1 VSQGRPFCGREE
13 EVAALVEAYRAV
25 ARGDAEGPRIVV
37 LLGEA
42 GLGKTRLVQEFYARI
57 AADAE
62 RAGERYWPPTLG
74 RVGDNLS
81 VNPPDAS
88 WDPTQTMPFLWWG
101 VRLVDPRG
109 HNQLGTGV
117 LAGHVERHLAPHL
130 EAMYRAQRNRQRLRQ
145 LARMGGA
152 VVADAV
158 TDMVPVL
165 GLLKKVSEA
174 GLELKGLHDAWR
186 ADRAP
191 IDASAL
197 DTARRTSLIEQV
209 LRDLGALFGAAG
221 GPSVPMV
228 LLIDDAQLSPF
239 DPGVTA
245 FVEALL
251 PAMSAG
257 GWPLLLLVT
266 HWEREWEE
274 DADPGQDG
282 VPSVARAL
290 RAHAADRAG
299 SMALLPL
306 RPLPDLEPVVAAALP
321 GLPAEQ
327 RRALLQRAGGNPRYL
342 DELLLQTASPLAR
355 AWFVGR
361 DPAAALTERGLDEL
375 LRRGTSLT
383 ELAVHRFGDAPEAVQ
398 RTLALASLL
407 GVEFLAPLLTRA
419 TPAVGGATR
428 EETQASLDQAE
439 RVHGYLVRASQA
451 VTAFRQ
457 PLYHDVARQFLPA
470 YYDEEEAAAAL
481 AAALRA
487 GLHERA
493 VLGDLTPEE
502 VRVLAR
508 SAVLAF
514 EQATDEADR
523 RLAAH
528 GLFLLLVDAREQGDV
543 ARALDLARRLA
554 SVVAALGDEH
564 LDGDLAWLRAADAA
578 FALAGEADARR
589 PLLQR
594 LLRLTGEAYDDDAN
608 PWSARMYLRTLL
620 DVSDFY
626 VAQGATDLA
635 DEGMG
640 LAMQVVTAIDAE
652 DDDVATWTTVGAWF
666 RRLAQWLL
674 ARGAFA
680 DAAAMARQAVVL
692 ARHVLALEPTADAH
706 LDLAAAL
713 RTTLRTFPLAGVELD
728 AVAVAQEAV
737 EQAREATRLGA
748 TAGARL
754 DLAAALDALAAAQ
767 VGAGE
772 VGSAAAS
779 MQESL
784 AIARALHEA
793 SGVARAHLR
802 DVADSLERLARLG
815 LVTDAHD
822 AAWVHAE
829 EAVAA
834 RREARAGSDAPEDAA
849 LLGQALT
856 LAARLAAARSERQ
869 QAKALARE
877 AAELLERTWRPGD
890 AVATGRWLDAWQ
902 AVTELEALDD
912 ERAAVRARIAAYD
925 ARIVEAPRS
934 VLAHLTAALAAMEEI
949 RAELLSVDDD
959 LPGAA
964 QARERARAFAAG
976 EFPEGALVPPAE
988 PARVR
993 PD

>member
-1 VSQGRPFCGREE
+1 MSQGRPFCGREE

-25 ARGDAEGPRIVV
+25 ARGDAEGPRVVV

-62 RAGERYWPPTLG
+62 RAGERYWPPALG
-74 RVGDNLS
+74 QVGDNLS

-109 HNQLGTGV
+109 HNQVGTGV

-130 EAMYRAQRNRQRLRQ
+130 EAMYRAQRNRRRLRQ

-191 IDASAL
+191 IDATAL
-197 DTARRTSLIEQV
+197 DSARRTSLIEQV

-228 LLIDDAQLSPF
+228 LLIDDAQLSRF

-257 GWPLLLLVT
+257 RWPLLLLVT

-274 DADPGQDG
+274 DAEDG
-282 VPSVARAL
+282 APSVARAL

-299 SMALLPL
+299 PMAVLPL

-321 GLPAEQ
+321 GLPPEQ

-361 DPAAALTERGLDEL
+361 DPGAALTERGLEDL

-407 GVEFLAPLLTRA
+407 GVEFLAPLLSRA
-419 TPAVGGATR
+419 TPPGGAATL
-428 EETQASLDQAE
+428 EETQASLEQAE

-481 AAALRA
+481 ASALRA

-514 EQATDEADR
+514 EQASDEADR

-554 SVVAALGDEH
+554 SVVAAIGDEH

-620 DVSDFY
+620 DVSEFH
-626 VAQGATDLA
+626 VAQGATELA
-635 DEGMG
+635 DEAMG
-640 LAMQVVTAIDAE
+640 LALQVVTAIDAE

-680 DAAAMARQAVVL
+680 DAAAMARQAVML

-713 RTTLRTFPLAGVELD
+713 RTTLRAFPLAGVELD
-728 AVAVAQEAV
+728 AVAAAQEAV

-748 TAGARL
+748 TADARL

-772 VGSAAAS
+772 VASAGSA

-822 AAWVHAE
+822 AAWEHAE

-856 LAARLAAARSERQ
+856 LAARVAAARSERQ

-890 AVATGRWLDAWQ
+890 AFATGRWLDAWQ

-912 ERAAVRARIAAYD
+912 ERAAVRARLAAYD

-934 VLAHLTAALAAMEEI
+934 VLEHLSAALAAMEEI
-949 RAELLSVDDD
+949 RAELLAVDDD

-988 PARVR
+988 LPGAR

>member
-1 VSQGRPFCGREE
+1 MSQGRPFCGREE
-13 EVAALVEAYRAV
+13 EVTALVEAYRAV
-25 ARGDAEGPRIVV
+25 ARGDAEGPRVVV

-62 RAGERYWPPTLG
+62 RAGERYWPPALG
-74 RVGDNLS
+74 QVGDNLS

-109 HNQLGTGV
+109 HNQVGTGV

-130 EAMYRAQRNRQRLRQ
+130 EAMYRAQRNRRRLRQ

-191 IDASAL
+191 IDATAL
-197 DTARRTSLIEQV
+197 DSARRTSLIEQV

-228 LLIDDAQLSPF
+228 LLIDDAQLSRF

-257 GWPLLLLVT
+257 RWPLLLLVT

-274 DADPGQDG
+274 DAEDG
-282 VPSVARAL
+282 APSVARAL

-299 SMALLPL
+299 PMAVLPL

-321 GLPAEQ
+321 GLPPEQ

-361 DPAAALTERGLDEL
+361 DPGAALTERGLEDL

-407 GVEFLAPLLTRA
+407 GVEFLAPLLSRA
-419 TPAVGGATR
+419 TPPGGAATL
-428 EETQASLDQAE
+428 EETQASLEQAE

-481 AAALRA
+481 ASALRA

-514 EQATDEADR
+514 EQASDEADR

-554 SVVAALGDEH
+554 SVVAAIGDEH

-620 DVSDFY
+620 DVSEFH
-626 VAQGATDLA
+626 VAQGATELA
-635 DEGMG
+635 DEAMG
-640 LAMQVVTAIDAE
+640 LALQVVTAIDAE

-680 DAAAMARQAVVL
+680 DAAAMARQAVML

-713 RTTLRTFPLAGVELD
+713 RTTLRAFPLAGVELD
-728 AVAVAQEAV
+728 AVAAAQEAV

-748 TAGARL
+748 TADARL

-772 VGSAAAS
+772 VASAGSA

-822 AAWVHAE
+822 AAWEHAE

-856 LAARLAAARSERQ
+856 LAARVAAARSERQ

-890 AVATGRWLDAWQ
+890 AFATGRWLDAWQ

-912 ERAAVRARIAAYD
+912 ERAAVRARLAAYD

-934 VLAHLTAALAAMEEI
+934 VLEHLSAALAAMEEI
-949 RAELLSVDDD
+949 RAELLAVDDD

-988 PARVR
+988 LPGAR

>member
-1 VSQGRPFCGREE
+1 MSQGRPFCGREE

-25 ARGDAEGPRIVV
+25 ARGDAEGPRVVV

-62 RAGERYWPPTLG
+62 RAGERYWPPALG
-74 RVGDNLS
+74 QVGDNLS

-109 HNQLGTGV
+109 HNQVGTGV

-130 EAMYRAQRNRQRLRQ
+130 EAMYRAQRNRRRLRQ

-191 IDASAL
+191 IDATAL
-197 DTARRTSLIEQV
+197 DSARRTSLIEQV

-228 LLIDDAQLSPF
+228 LLIDDAQLSRF

-257 GWPLLLLVT
+257 RWPLLLLVT

-274 DADPGQDG
+274 DAEDG
-282 VPSVARAL
+282 APSVARAL

-299 SMALLPL
+299 PMAVLPL

-321 GLPAEQ
+321 GLPPEQ

-361 DPAAALTERGLDEL
+361 DPGAALTERGLEDL

-407 GVEFLAPLLTRA
+407 GVEFLAPLLSRA
-419 TPAVGGATR
+419 TPPGGAATL
-428 EETQASLDQAE
+428 EETQASLEQAE

-481 AAALRA
+481 ASALRA

-514 EQATDEADR
+514 EQASDEADR

-554 SVVAALGDEH
+554 SVVAAIGDEH

-620 DVSDFY
+620 DVSEFH
-626 VAQGATDLA
+626 VAQGATELA
-635 DEGMG
+635 DEAMG
-640 LAMQVVTAIDAE
+640 LALQVVTAIDAE

-680 DAAAMARQAVVL
+680 DAAAMARQAVML

-713 RTTLRTFPLAGVELD
+713 RTTLRAFPLAGVELD
-728 AVAVAQEAV
+728 AVAAAQEAV

-748 TAGARL
+748 TADARL

-772 VGSAAAS
+772 VASAGAA

-822 AAWVHAE
+822 AAWEHAE

-856 LAARLAAARSERQ
+856 LAARVAAARSERH

-890 AVATGRWLDAWQ
+890 AFATGRWLDAWQ

-912 ERAAVRARIAAYD
+912 ERAAVRARLAAYD

-934 VLAHLTAALAAMEEI
+934 VLEHLSAALAAMEEI
-949 RAELLSVDDD
+949 RAELLAVDDD

-988 PARVR
+988 LPGAR

>member
-1 VSQGRPFCGREE
+1 MSQGRPFCGREE
-13 EVAALVEAYRAV
+13 EVTALVEAYRAV
-25 ARGDAEGPRIVV
+25 ARGDAEGPRVVV

-62 RAGERYWPPTLG
+62 RAGERYWPPALG
-74 RVGDNLS
+74 QVGDNLS

-109 HNQLGTGV
+109 HNQVGTGV

-130 EAMYRAQRNRQRLRQ
+130 EAMYRAQRNRRRLRQ

-191 IDASAL
+191 IDATAL
-197 DTARRTSLIEQV
+197 DSARRTSLIEQV

-228 LLIDDAQLSPF
+228 LLIDDAQLSRF

-257 GWPLLLLVT
+257 RWPLLLLVT

-274 DADPGQDG
+274 DAEDG
-282 VPSVARAL
+282 APSVARAL

-299 SMALLPL
+299 PMAVLPL

-321 GLPAEQ
+321 GLPPEQ

-361 DPAAALTERGLDEL
+361 DPGAALTERGLEDL

-407 GVEFLAPLLTRA
+407 GVEFLAPLLSRA
-419 TPAVGGATR
+419 TPPGGAATL
-428 EETQASLDQAE
+428 EETQASLEQAE

-481 AAALRA
+481 ASALRA

-508 SAVLAF
+508 SAVLVF
-514 EQATDEADR
+514 EQASDEADR

-554 SVVAALGDEH
+554 SVVAAIGDEH

-620 DVSDFY
+620 DVSEFH
-626 VAQGATDLA
+626 VAQGATELA
-635 DEGMG
+635 DEAMG
-640 LAMQVVTAIDAE
+640 LALQVVTAIDAE

-680 DAAAMARQAVVL
+680 DAAAMARQAVML

-713 RTTLRTFPLAGVELD
+713 RTTLRAFPLAGVELD
-728 AVAVAQEAV
+728 AVAAAQEAV

-748 TAGARL
+748 TADARL

-772 VGSAAAS
+772 VASAGAA

-822 AAWVHAE
+822 AAWEHAE

-856 LAARLAAARSERQ
+856 LAARVAAARSERQ

-890 AVATGRWLDAWQ
+890 AFATGRWLDAWQ

-912 ERAAVRARIAAYD
+912 ERAAVRARLAAYD

-934 VLAHLTAALAAMEEI
+934 VLEHLSAALAAMEEI
-949 RAELLSVDDD
+949 RAELLAVDDD

-988 PARVR
+988 LPGAR

>member
-1 VSQGRPFCGREE
+1 MSQGRPFCGREE
-13 EVAALVEAYRAV
+13 EVTALVEAYRAV
-25 ARGDAEGPRIVV
+25 ARGDAEGPRVVV

-62 RAGERYWPPTLG
+62 RAGERYWPPALG
-74 RVGDNLS
+74 QVGDNLS

-109 HNQLGTGV
+109 HNQVGTGV

-130 EAMYRAQRNRQRLRQ
+130 EAMYRAQRNRRRLRQ

-191 IDASAL
+191 IDATAL
-197 DTARRTSLIEQV
+197 DSARRTSLIEQV

-228 LLIDDAQLSPF
+228 LLIDDAQLSRF

-257 GWPLLLLVT
+257 RWPLLLLVT

-274 DADPGQDG
+274 DAEDG
-282 VPSVARAL
+282 APSVARAL

-299 SMALLPL
+299 PMAVLPL

-321 GLPAEQ
+321 GLPPEQ

-361 DPAAALTERGLDEL
+361 DPGAALTERGLEDL

-407 GVEFLAPLLTRA
+407 GVEFLAPLLSRA
-419 TPAVGGATR
+419 TPPGGAATL
-428 EETQASLDQAE
+428 EETQASLEQAE

-481 AAALRA
+481 ASALRA

-514 EQATDEADR
+514 EQASDEADR

-554 SVVAALGDEH
+554 SVVAAIGDEH

-620 DVSDFY
+620 DVSEFH
-626 VAQGATDLA
+626 VAQGATELA
-635 DEGMG
+635 DEAMG
-640 LAMQVVTAIDAE
+640 LALQVVTAIDAE

-680 DAAAMARQAVVL
+680 DAAAMARQAVML

-713 RTTLRTFPLAGVELD
+713 RTTLRAFPLAGVELD
-728 AVAVAQEAV
+728 AVAAAQEAV

-748 TAGARL
+748 TADARL

-772 VGSAAAS
+772 VASAGAA

-822 AAWVHAE
+822 AAWEHAE

-856 LAARLAAARSERQ
+856 LAARVAAARSERQ

-890 AVATGRWLDAWQ
+890 AFATGRWLDAWQ

-912 ERAAVRARIAAYD
+912 ERAAVRARLAAYD

-934 VLAHLTAALAAMEEI
+934 VLEHLSAALAAMEEI
-949 RAELLSVDDD
+949 RAELLAVDDD

-988 PARVR
+988 LPGAR

>member
-1 VSQGRPFCGREE
+1 MSQGRPFCGREE
-13 EVAALVEAYRAV
+13 EVTALVEAYRAV
-25 ARGDAEGPRIVV
+25 ARGDAEGPRVVV

-62 RAGERYWPPTLG
+62 RAGERYWPPALG
-74 RVGDNLS
+74 QVGDNLS

-109 HNQLGTGV
+109 HNQVGTGV

-130 EAMYRAQRNRQRLRQ
+130 EAMYRAQRNRRRLRQ

-191 IDASAL
+191 IDATAL
-197 DTARRTSLIEQV
+197 DSARRTSLIEQV

-228 LLIDDAQLSPF
+228 LLIDDAQLSRF

-257 GWPLLLLVT
+257 RWPLLLLVT

-274 DADPGQDG
+274 DAEDG
-282 VPSVARAL
+282 APSVARAL

-299 SMALLPL
+299 PMAVLPL

-321 GLPAEQ
+321 GLPPEQ

-342 DELLLQTASPLAR
+342 DELLLQTASPPAR

-361 DPAAALTERGLDEL
+361 DPGAALTERGLEDL

-407 GVEFLAPLLTRA
+407 GVEFLAPLLSRA
-419 TPAVGGATR
+419 TPPGGAATL
-428 EETQASLDQAE
+428 EETQASLEQAE

-481 AAALRA
+481 ASALRA

-514 EQATDEADR
+514 EQASDEADR

-554 SVVAALGDEH
+554 SVVAAIGDEH

-620 DVSDFY
+620 DVSEFH
-626 VAQGATDLA
+626 VAQGATELA
-635 DEGMG
+635 DEAMG
-640 LAMQVVTAIDAE
+640 LALQVVTAIDAE

-680 DAAAMARQAVVL
+680 DAAAMARQAVML

-713 RTTLRTFPLAGVELD
+713 RTTLRAFPLAGVELD
-728 AVAVAQEAV
+728 AVAAAQEAV

-748 TAGARL
+748 TADARL

-772 VGSAAAS
+772 VASAGAA

-822 AAWVHAE
+822 AAWEHAE

-856 LAARLAAARSERQ
+856 LAARVAAARSERQ

-890 AVATGRWLDAWQ
+890 AFATGRWLDAWQ

-912 ERAAVRARIAAYD
+912 ERAAVRARLAAYD

-934 VLAHLTAALAAMEEI
+934 VLEHLSAALAAMEEI
-949 RAELLSVDDD
+949 RAELLAVDDD

-988 PARVR
+988 LPGAR

>member
-1 VSQGRPFCGREE
+1 MSQGRPFCGREE

-25 ARGDAEGPRIVV
+25 ARGDAEGPRVVV

-62 RAGERYWPPTLG
+62 RAGERYWPPALG
-74 RVGDNLS
+74 QVGDNLS

-109 HNQLGTGV
+109 HNQVGTGV

-130 EAMYRAQRNRQRLRQ
+130 EAMYRAQRNRRRLRQ

-191 IDASAL
+191 IDATAL
-197 DTARRTSLIEQV
+197 DSARRTSLIEQV

-228 LLIDDAQLSPF
+228 LLIDDAQLSRF

-257 GWPLLLLVT
+257 RWPLLLLVT

-274 DADPGQDG
+274 DAEDG
-282 VPSVARAL
+282 APSVARAL

-299 SMALLPL
+299 PMAVLPL

-321 GLPAEQ
+321 GLPPEQ

-361 DPAAALTERGLDEL
+361 DPGAALTERGLEDL

-407 GVEFLAPLLTRA
+407 GVEFLAPLLSRA
-419 TPAVGGATR
+419 TPPGGAATL
-428 EETQASLDQAE
+428 EETQASLEQAE

-481 AAALRA
+481 ASALRA

-514 EQATDEADR
+514 EQASDEADR

-554 SVVAALGDEH
+554 SVVAAIGDEH

-620 DVSDFY
+620 DVSEFH
-626 VAQGATDLA
+626 VAQGATELA
-635 DEGMG
+635 DEAMG
-640 LAMQVVTAIDAE
+640 LALQVVTAIDAE

-680 DAAAMARQAVVL
+680 DAAAMARQAVML

-713 RTTLRTFPLAGVELD
+713 RTTLRAFPLAGVELD
-728 AVAVAQEAV
+728 AVAAAQEAV

-748 TAGARL
+748 TADARL

-772 VGSAAAS
+772 VASAGSA

-822 AAWVHAE
+822 AAWEHAE

-856 LAARLAAARSERQ
+856 LAARVAAARSERH

-890 AVATGRWLDAWQ
+890 AFATGRWLDAWQ

-912 ERAAVRARIAAYD
+912 ERAAVRARLAAYD

-934 VLAHLTAALAAMEEI
+934 VLEHLSAALAAMEEI
-949 RAELLSVDDD
+949 RAELLAVDDD

-988 PARVR
+988 LPGAR

>member
-1 VSQGRPFCGREE
+1 MSQGRPFCGREE
-13 EVAALVEAYRAV
+13 EVTALVEAYRAV
-25 ARGDAEGPRIVV
+25 ARGDAEGPRVVV

-62 RAGERYWPPTLG
+62 RAGERYWPPALG
-74 RVGDNLS
+74 QVGDNLS

-109 HNQLGTGV
+109 HNQVGTGV

-130 EAMYRAQRNRQRLRQ
+130 EAMYRAQRNRRRLRQ

-191 IDASAL
+191 IDATAL
-197 DTARRTSLIEQV
+197 DSARRTSLIEQV

-228 LLIDDAQLSPF
+228 LLIDDAQLSRF

-257 GWPLLLLVT
+257 RWPLLLLVT

-274 DADPGQDG
+274 DAEDG
-282 VPSVARAL
+282 APSVARAL

-299 SMALLPL
+299 PMAVLPL

-321 GLPAEQ
+321 GLPPEQ

-361 DPAAALTERGLDEL
+361 DPGAALTERGLEDL

-407 GVEFLAPLLTRA
+407 GVEFLAPLLSRA
-419 TPAVGGATR
+419 TPPGGAATL
-428 EETQASLDQAE
+428 EETQASLEQAE

-481 AAALRA
+481 ASALRA

-514 EQATDEADR
+514 EQASDEADR

-554 SVVAALGDEH
+554 SVVAAIGDEH

-620 DVSDFY
+620 DVSEFH
-626 VAQGATDLA
+626 VAQGATELA
-635 DEGMG
+635 DEAMG
-640 LAMQVVTAIDAE
+640 LALQVVTAIDAE

-680 DAAAMARQAVVL
+680 DAAAMARQAVML

-713 RTTLRTFPLAGVELD
+713 RTTLRAFPLAGVELD
-728 AVAVAQEAV
+728 AVAAAQEAV

-748 TAGARL
+748 TADARL

-772 VGSAAAS
+772 VASAGSA

-822 AAWVHAE
+822 AAWEHAE

-856 LAARLAAARSERQ
+856 LAARVAAARSERH

-890 AVATGRWLDAWQ
+890 AFATGRWLDAWQ

-912 ERAAVRARIAAYD
+912 ERAAVRARLAAYD

-934 VLAHLTAALAAMEEI
+934 VLEHLSAALAAMEEI
-949 RAELLSVDDD
+949 RAELLAVDDD

-988 PARVR
+988 LPGAR

>member
-13 EVAALVEAYRAV
+13 EVAALVGAYQAV
-25 ARGDAEGPRIVV
+25 ARGGDDGPRIVV

-57 AADAE
+57 AAEAE
-62 RAGERYWPPTLG
+62 RAGERYWPPVLG
-74 RVGDNLS
+74 QVGDNLS

-88 WDPTQTMPFLWWG
+88 WDPTQPMPFLWWG

-130 EAMYRAQRNRQRLRQ
+130 EAMYRAQRHRQRLRQ
-145 LARMGGA
+145 LASMGGA

-197 DTARRTSLIEQV
+197 DSARRTSLIEQV

-228 LLIDDAQLSPF
+228 LLIDDAQLSRH

-245 FVEALL
+245 FLEALL

-257 GWPLLLLVT
+257 RWPLLLLVT

-274 DADPGQDG
+274 DADPGEDG
-282 VPSVARAL
+282 VTSVARAL

-299 SMALLPL
+299 SMAVLPL

-321 GLPAEQ
+321 GLPSEQ

-342 DELLLQTASPLAR
+342 DEILLQTASPLAR

-361 DPAAALTERGLDEL
+361 DPGAALTERGLEEL

-383 ELAVHRFGDAPEAVQ
+383 ELALHRFGDAPEAVQ
-398 RTLALASLL
+398 RTLALASTF
-407 GVEFLAPLLTRA
+407 GVEFLAPLLARA
-419 TPAVGGATR
+419 TPAVDGAAAAD
-428 EETQASLDQAE
+428 TQVSLDQAE
-439 RVHGYLVRASQA
+439 RMYGYLVRSSRAL
-451 VTAFRQ
+451 TAFRQ

-470 YYDEEEAAAAL
+470 YYDEDEAGAAL

-487 GLHERA
+487 ALHDRE
-493 VLGDLTPEE
+493 VLGEVTPEE

-508 SAVLAF
+508 SAARVF
-514 EQATDEADR
+514 EEAADEADR

-543 ARALDLARRLA
+543 MRAFDLARRLA
-554 SVVAALGDEH
+554 AVVASIGDEH
-564 LDGDLAWLRAADAA
+564 LDADLAWLRGPDAA
-578 FALAGEADARR
+578 FALAGEVDARR

-594 LLRLTGEAYDDDAN
+594 LLRLTGESYDDDAN
-608 PWSARMYLRTLL
+608 PWTARMYVRTLI
-620 DVSDFY
+620 DVNDFY
-626 VAQGATDLA
+626 RDQGATDLA
-635 DEGMG
+635 DECMG
-640 LAMQVVTAIDAE
+640 LALRVVTSIEAE
-652 DDDVATWTTVGAWF
+652 DGDVDTWSTVGVWF
-666 RRLAQWLL
+666 RRLAAWLL
-674 ARGAFA
+674 ERGAFA
-680 DAAAMARQAVVL
+680 DAASMARQSVGL
-692 ARHVLALEPTADAH
+692 ARHVLDLEPTASAR

-713 RTTLRTFPLAGVELD
+713 RTTLRTFPLAGVDLD
-728 AVAVAQEAV
+728 AVQVAQEAV
-737 EQAREATRLGA
+737 AEAREAVGLGA
-748 TAGARL
+748 TADARL
-754 DLAAALDALAAAQ
+754 DLASALDALAAAQ
-767 VGAGE
+767 AGAGD
-772 VGSAAAS
+772 VVSAEAA

-784 AIARALHEA
+784 AIARALHET
-793 SGVARAHLR
+793 SGAARAHLR

-815 LVTDAHD
+815 LLTDAYD
-822 AAWVHAE
+822 AAWGHAA

-834 RREARAGSDAPEDAA
+834 RREVRAGSGAPEDTA

-856 LAARLAAARSERQ
+856 LAARVAAARSERQ

-877 AAELLERTWRPGD
+877 AAELMEATWRPGD
-890 AVATGRWLDAWQ
+890 ALATGRWLDAWQ

-912 ERAAVRARIAAYD
+912 ERAAVRARLAAYD
-925 ARIVEAPRS
+925 ARIGEAPTS
-934 VLAHLTAALAAMEEI
+934 VLAHLTPALAAIEEI
-949 RAELLSVDDD
+949 RAQLLAVDDD

-964 QARERARAFAAG
+964 RAWERARAFAAG
-976 EFPEGALVPPAE
+976 EFPERALVPPAE
-988 PARVR
+988 AQAAR

>member
-1 VSQGRPFCGREE
+1 MSQGRPFCGREE
-13 EVAALVEAYRAV
+13 EVTALVEAYRAV
-25 ARGDAEGPRIVV
+25 ARGDAEGPRVVV

-62 RAGERYWPPTLG
+62 RAGERYWPPALG
-74 RVGDNLS
+74 QVGDNLS

-109 HNQLGTGV
+109 HNQVGTGV

-130 EAMYRAQRNRQRLRQ
+130 EAMYRAQRNRRRLRQ

-191 IDASAL
+191 IDATAL
-197 DTARRTSLIEQV
+197 DSARRTSLIEQV

-228 LLIDDAQLSPF
+228 LLIDDAQLSRF
-239 DPGVTA
+239 DPSVTA

-257 GWPLLLLVT
+257 RWPLLLLVT

-274 DADPGQDG
+274 DAEDG
-282 VPSVARAL
+282 APSVARAL

-299 SMALLPL
+299 PMAVLPL

-321 GLPAEQ
+321 GLPPEQ

-361 DPAAALTERGLDEL
+361 DPGAALTERGLEDL

-407 GVEFLAPLLTRA
+407 GVEFLAPLLSRA
-419 TPAVGGATR
+419 TPPGGAATL
-428 EETQASLDQAE
+428 EETQASLEQAE

-481 AAALRA
+481 ASALRA

-514 EQATDEADR
+514 EQASDEADR

-554 SVVAALGDEH
+554 SVVAAIGDEH

-620 DVSDFY
+620 DVSEFH
-626 VAQGATDLA
+626 VAQGATELA
-635 DEGMG
+635 DEAMG
-640 LAMQVVTAIDAE
+640 LALQVVTAIDAE

-680 DAAAMARQAVVL
+680 DAAAMARQAVML

-713 RTTLRTFPLAGVELD
+713 RTTLRAFPLAGVELD
-728 AVAVAQEAV
+728 AVAAAQEAV

-748 TAGARL
+748 TADARL

-772 VGSAAAS
+772 VASAGAA

-822 AAWVHAE
+822 AAWEHAE

-856 LAARLAAARSERQ
+856 LAARVAAARSERQ

-890 AVATGRWLDAWQ
+890 AFATGRWLDAWQ

-912 ERAAVRARIAAYD
+912 ERAAVRARLAAYD

-934 VLAHLTAALAAMEEI
+934 VLEHLSAALAAMEEI
-949 RAELLSVDDD
+949 RAELLAVDDD

-988 PARVR
+988 LPGAR